1 MLNFTLYMVCELNLN
16 KAVNKK
22 KEEEEEFQMP
32 DSSESKENPF
42 LPAYLLRA

>member
-1 MLNFTLYMVCELNLN
+1 MVCELNLN
-16 KAVNKK
+16 KAVK

-32 DSSESKENPF
+32 DSSESKENTF